1 MKNGNNRVNL
11 IHIPYA
17 SRFEIVLYVS
27 LACFN
32 IALVAVLSSV
42 MKLPVVLPAVA
53 VTLMYLAEVA
63 YIAFKRS
70 KRLEAV
76 PQKDI
81 HMLLMEE
88 GSVVFKNTTSPVIA
102 FNSLGTILW
111 YNDAMRETLDVYEN
125 YISKNINALFGITPE
140 DVNGG
145 EVIVNLEKKVYALEG
160 FPVSEKNDGLY
171 IAILTDVTKLKETE
185 RKYLDERIAVAY
197 IAIDNV
203 EDVLQYVHEKLAD
216 AVTRTDEKLKSWA
229 ASMNGIIKSY
239 DKDKYIMLFDS
250 VYLDKCL
257 NDRFSI
263 LDEIRDSRVGDGVS
277 ITVSI
282 GVSRSRDTLSE
293 RELDARD
300 AIDLALQRGGDQAVY
315 KSEDGTEF
323 YGGRTKTIY
332 KRSNVRSRS
341 FASQLTA
348 LMVRSDN
355 VLIMGH
361 RYGDFDSI
369 GASVGVAR
377 LAMLCGV
384 KANIAIDLHDKNLR
398 PCIEMMQKTDMY
410 SEVFV
415 DNAYGL
421 DLLGSDT
428 LVVLVDHSSIT
439 RAQFSDIAAKA
450 GSIAIVDHHR
460 KTDNMSD
467 VIKLSY
473 IEPSASST
481 CELVTEMLE
490 STVSSQNLIKEEA
503 DILLA
508 GILLDTKQFTRNTGT
523 RTFGAAQ
530 YLRGAGA
537 NPTDVYNLFK
547 AVPEDLSKEARFH
560 TSITLY
566 KECIAIASCD
576 GETDESFRIIAS
588 KAADKMLSL
597 RGVEAAFAL
606 VRIGEQIHISAR
618 SAGKINVQLI
628 LERMGGGG
636 HFDVAGAQIVS
647 DSINAV
653 LSELKY
659 SIDLQFNE

>member
-1 MKNGNNRVNL
+1 MKNENNKANL

-32 IALVAVLSSV
+32 IALVAVLISV
-42 MKLPVVLPAVA
+42 FDIQAVLPAIF
-53 VTLMYLAEVA
+53 VTMIYLVEVA
-63 YIAFKRS
+63 FLAFRRS
-70 KRLEAV
+70 TKLESA
-76 PQKDI
+76 PKKNI
-81 HMLLMEE
+81 HMLLSED
-88 GSVVFKNTTSPVIA
+88 SSLVFKNTTSPVIA

-111 YNDAMRETLDVYEN
+111 YNDAMRETLDSYEN
-125 YISKNINALFGITPE
+125 YVSKNISSLFGISAD
-140 DVNGG
+140 DVSGG
-145 EVIVNLEKKVYALEG
+145 DVVVNLGNSVYTMEG
-160 FPVSEKNDGLY
+160 FNLSDNSDGLY
-171 IAILTDVTKLKETE
+171 IALLTDITKLRETE
-185 RKYLDERIAVAY
+185 RKYMDEKVAVAY

-203 EDVLQYVHEKLAD
+203 EDVLQYVHEKFAD
-216 AVTRTDEKLKSWA
+216 AVARTEEKLKAWA

-250 VYLDKCL
+250 VYLDKCIE
-257 NDRFSI
+257 DRFSI

-277 ITVSI
+277 ITVSV

-355 VLIMGH
+355 VVIMGH

-415 DNAYGL
+415 DNAHGL
-421 DLLGSDT
+421 DLLGADT
-428 LVVLVDHSSIT
+428 LVILVDHGSVS

-460 KTDNMSD
+460 KTDNISD

-503 DILLA
+503 DLLLA

-547 AVPEDLSKEARFH
+547 AMPEDLSKEARFH

-566 KECIAIASCD
+566 RGCIAISSCD

-588 KAADKMLSL
+588 KAADKMLTL
-597 RGVEAAFAL
+597 RGVEAAFTL

-618 SAGKINVQLI
+618 SSGQINVQLI

-647 DSINAV
+647 DSIGAV

-659 SIDLQFNE
+659 SIDMQFDD

>member
-1 MKNGNNRVNL
+1 M
-11 IHIPYA
+11 
-17 SRFEIVLYVS
+17 
-27 LACFN
+27 
-32 IALVAVLSSV
+32 
-42 MKLPVVLPAVA
+42 
-53 VTLMYLAEVA
+53 
-63 YIAFKRS
+63 
-70 KRLEAV
+70 
-76 PQKDI
+76 
-81 HMLLMEE
+81 
-88 GSVVFKNTTSPVIA
+88 
-102 FNSLGTILW
+102 
-111 YNDAMRETLDVYEN
+111 
-125 YISKNINALFGITPE
+125 
-140 DVNGG
+140 
-145 EVIVNLEKKVYALEG
+145 
-160 FPVSEKNDGLY
+160 
-171 IAILTDVTKLKETE
+171 
-185 RKYLDERIAVAY
+185 
-197 IAIDNV
+197 
-203 EDVLQYVHEKLAD
+203 
-216 AVTRTDEKLKSWA
+216 
-229 ASMNGIIKSY
+229 
-239 DKDKYIMLFDS
+239 
-250 VYLDKCL
+250 
-257 NDRFSI
+257 
-263 LDEIRDSRVGDGVS
+263 
-277 ITVSI
+277 
-282 GVSRSRDTLSE
+282 
-293 RELDARD
+293 
-300 AIDLALQRGGDQAVY
+300 
-315 KSEDGTEF
+315 
-323 YGGRTKTIY
+323 
-332 KRSNVRSRS
+332 
-341 FASQLTA
+341 
-348 LMVRSDN
+348 
-355 VLIMGH
+355 
-361 RYGDFDSI
+361 
-369 GASVGVAR
+369 
-377 LAMLCGV
+377 
-384 KANIAIDLHDKNLR
+384 
-398 PCIEMMQKTDMY
+398 
-410 SEVFV
+410 
-415 DNAYGL
+415 
-421 DLLGSDT
+421 
-428 LVVLVDHSSIT
+428 
-439 RAQFSDIAAKA
+439 
-450 GSIAIVDHHR
+450 DHHR